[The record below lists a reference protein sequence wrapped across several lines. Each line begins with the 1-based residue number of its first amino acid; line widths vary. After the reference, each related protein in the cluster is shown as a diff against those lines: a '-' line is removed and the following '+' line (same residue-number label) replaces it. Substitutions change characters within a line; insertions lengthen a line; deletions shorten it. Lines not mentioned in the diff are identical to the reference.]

1 MSRKLPL
8 AGIIFCFL
16 VLGIPGAGTT
26 VETERLIIRDITG
39 KMPPERFEKLTS
51 KADSTLTEIL
61 RFWSAEP
68 RVNELGKIIV
78 EFDHPLPKAS
88 TSIFFWGKEKGQ
100 RVRVVRVF
108 GGDDHPHL
116 LAHKL
121 TSAVFP
127 NPDKLIRNMMG
138 EASEKRFGNPLAFP
152 MCGFDKDEW
161 IMALLQVG
169 SYIPFP
175 KIGPDH
181 SDWGMEIKNN
191 VPEVKDRAKQ
201 HASYLEAG
209 SFGEF
214 LITTYDT
221 EKMKQFNRLSRNQS
235 RPWKEV
241 FGLTLEQLEAKW
253 LEAIKLGSRDKEGKI
268 STLVK
273 LVRNDPNSACFSAQN
288 LAEGK

>member
-8 AGIIFCFL
+8 SGILFWFL
-16 VLGIPGAGTT
+16 LLGMPAAGTT
-26 VETERLIIRDITG
+26 VETERLITRDITG
-39 KMPPERFEKLTS
+39 KIPPERVEKLAS
-51 KADSTLTEIL
+51 EADSTLTEIL
-61 RFWSAEP
+61 RFWSAAP

-78 EFDHPLPKAS
+78 EFDHPLPKAR
-88 TSIFFWGKEKGQ
+88 TSIFFWSKEKGQ

-108 GGDDHPHL
+108 GGNEHPHQ

-169 SYIPFP
+169 SYIPLTR
-175 KIGPDH
+175 IGPAH
-181 SDWGMEIKNN
+181 SDWGMEINNN
-191 VPEVKDRAKQ
+191 VPAVKDRPKQ

-214 LITTYDT
+214 LITTYGT
-221 EKMKQFNRLSRNQS
+221 EKMKQFNRRSRNKS

-241 FGLTLEQLEAKW
+241 FGMTLEQLEAQW
-253 LEAIKLGSRDKEGKI
+253 LESVKLGSRDKEGKI
-268 STLVK
+268 STLVQ
-273 LVRNDPNSACFSAQN
+273 LIRNDPNTACFSAQK
-288 LAEGK
+288 LAEKK

>member
-1 MSRKLPL
+1 MLRKILL
-8 AGIIFCFL
+8 SGVLVCF
-16 VLGIPGAGTT
+16 VLLSIPRAGTAL
-26 VETERLIIRDITG
+26 ETERLIIRDITE
-39 KMPPERFEKLTS
+39 KMPPERFEKLAS

-61 RFWSAEP
+61 RFWSAEA

-78 EFDHPLPKAS
+78 EYDQPLPKAS
-88 TSIFFWGKEKGQ
+88 TSIFFWSKEKGQ
-100 RVRVVRVF
+100 RVRVVRVY

-161 IMALLQVG
+161 VMALLQVG
-169 SYIPFP
+169 SYIPLP

-191 VPEVKDRAKQ
+191 VPEVKDRPKQ

-214 LITTYDT
+214 LITTYGT
-221 EKMKQFNRLSRNQS
+221 EKMKQFNRLSRNKS

-241 FGLTLEQLEAKW
+241 FGLALEGMEAKW
-253 LEAIKLGSRDKEGKI
+253 LEAVKLGSRDKEGKI
-268 STLVK
+268 STLVT
-273 LVRNDPNSACFSAQN
+273 LVRSDPNTACFSAQN